1 MCRDLQRLCHENE
14 LEFQK
19 PSQFPRNGLLAAR
32 IACAFDTAPWLG
44 EFVRKIFIA
53 NFALDLDIS
62 DTDVVS
68 TCLEL
73 LDLDPD
79 STIDT
84 ATAPAA
90 KLKLRERT
98 SAAQMHGIFGAPSFI
113 SEGELFWGN
122 ERLQHALKWASQE
135 S

>member
-1 MCRDLQRLCHENE
+1 MAWRVC
-14 LEFQK
+14 
-19 PSQFPRNGLLAAR
+19 SQN
-32 IACAFDTAPWLG
+32 
-44 EFVRKIFIA
+44 FV
-53 NFALDLDIS
+53 LDLDIS
-62 DTDVVS
+62 DTGVVS

-79 STIDT
+79 STNDT

-90 KLKLRERT
+90 KSKLRERT
-98 SAAQMHGIFGAPSFI
+98 SEAQVHGIFGAPSFI

-122 ERLQHALKWASQE
+122 ERLQHALERATQE